1 MLNRLVE
8 PSTGEIRV
16 NNELAITFDP
26 VQWRRKIGYVIQKA
40 GLLPH
45 MTVRENITLLARILK
60 RDKKEMIERS
70 DELLNMIGLDPSIF
84 AQRYPKELSGAS
96 GLGDPIFRGVA
107 TVNGDLIFLGAVPSA
122 LLAIMVDKFWGFVEN
137 KVISPGLRL

>member
-1 MLNRLVE
+1 MPVKKYNVKNIDFEIPTGSIACIIGTSGCGKTTTLKMLNRLVE

-16 NNELAITFDP
+16 NN
-26 VQWRRKIGYVIQKA
+26 
-40 GLLPH
+40 
-45 MTVRENITLLARILK
+45 
-60 RDKKEMIERS
+60 
-70 DELLNMIGLDPSIF
+70 ELLNMIGLDPSIF